1 VFTLAP
7 LSNRRGFFMKVSGE
21 TMSYVCEVSEL
32 FQSRCGNVSILSP
45 EDYTLIAEWEKE
57 EIPFEIIAAS
67 INEVCNRLNGS
78 AAEIK
83 SISYFQEA
91 IRKRFRHW
99 LRTDVGRA

>member
-1 VFTLAP
+1 MEVM
-7 LSNRRGFFMKVSGE
+7 N
-21 TMSYVCEVSEL
+21 YICEVSEL
-32 FQSRCGNVSILSP
+32 FQSRCNNDGILSP

-57 EIPFEIIAAS
+57 QIPFEIIAAS

-78 AAEIK
+78 AAEIR

-99 LRTDVGRA
+99 LRTDTGEA